1 MGARR
6 WTVIASHIPGRTGK
20 QARERWLNQLSPDLA
35 KRAWTPEE
43 DRVVMQAHAR
53 LGNRW
58 SEIAKLLKG
67 RTDNATKNRF
77 NTTIRRQ
84 ISELSTQ
91 ARQDLAREGE
101 TVEEE
106 KGVGRGMKR
115 RLQGEDVAPSRRQKT
130 VGVLA

>member
-1 MGARR
+1 
-6 WTVIASHIPGRTGK
+6 
-20 QARERWLNQLSPDLA
+20 
-35 KRAWTPEE
+35 
-43 DRVVMQAHAR
+43 MQAHAR

-91 ARQDLAREGE
+91 ARKELTKDAENAPEDDDSADR
-101 TVEEE
+101 
-106 KGVGRGMKR
+106 RGAKR
-115 RLQGEDVAPSRRQKT
+115 RLQGAHIAPTRRQKT
-130 VGVLA
+130 VGVSA